1 MTNYLFL
8 SLTHSVLNIKNDR
21 IFGRKSILYQPSCR
35 TVFDHV
41 IFISERK
48 FDFERQILEKG
59 SIALFQRI
67 SSKGVKSLPKLLE
80 VTHVKQE

>member
-1 MTNYLFL
+1 M
-8 SLTHSVLNIKNDR
+8 
-21 IFGRKSILYQPSCR
+21 YQSSCR

-48 FDFERQILEKG
+48 FDFERQIFEKG

-67 SSKGVKSLPKLLE
+67 SSKRVKSLPKLLE
-80 VTHVKQE
+80 VTHAKRE